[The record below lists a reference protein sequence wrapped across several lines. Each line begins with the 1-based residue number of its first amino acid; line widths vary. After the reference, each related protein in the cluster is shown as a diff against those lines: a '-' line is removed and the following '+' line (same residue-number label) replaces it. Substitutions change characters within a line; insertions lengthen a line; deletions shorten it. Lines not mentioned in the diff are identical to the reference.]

1 MKCLQDID
9 SVAETR
15 TLNQT
20 SDSLQWTSVSK
31 TEWTKD
37 YTVEHTV
44 THYSDR
50 NEIFPSD
57 LGLGIFCKGRVWVQR
72 DEEISGIG
80 VHDVKFTKN
89 Q

>member
-1 MKCLQDID
+1 M
-9 SVAETR
+9 
-15 TLNQT
+15 
-20 SDSLQWTSVSK
+20 
-31 TEWTKD
+31 
-37 YTVEHTV
+37 EHTV